1 MRKISNDSILLLPCI
16 RFFLPCILFLTTC
29 SHGQESEFFW
39 LEWGRTRKVET
50 YFSYPGRYVPTF
62 KKRNVRDT
70 ILGLMEN
77 AEFSIDLWI
86 YSFEDSEIM
95 DVLKKA
101 NARGVTI
108 RIVADPEKDYP
119 DELKNLGMFR
129 RWERSGLQHSKIL
142 IVDRKK
148 VFLGS
153 GNFTWYGLEN
163 DLNGYVS
170 FELFDS
176 EIKDFYSFLEEDMG
190 IPSLNIPPFQF
201 YISPEKGRLIQ
212 NLILREVDR
221 AQNDI
226 LYLIFDHFDS
236 VLTSRFVLADHRGVN
251 VNGIYDSPVDQEGKV
266 LADVLKNPVSTI
278 AGDGNEEVIAT
289 DSFGKG
295 GLLHHK
301 TMIVDGKTLIS
312 GSYNFSISARDNN
325 REILFKT
332 NDPFLVD
339 AYTKEWERV
348 RDTAIVYRP
357 IPFRPEEIS
366 HNVTFGYS
374 ENSIPV
380 GIEQTI
386 CRTDRIEEEESFYLE
401 SGKTFLTSILEY
413 TFLPTESCKEV
424 SDFTSSSSG
433 FTGKRTN
440 HPVKTKH
447 FRENGILRTKD
458 GKVLLASTTN
468 DFQVDFEHKPVYLF
482 MPEFYSVQSGNLF
495 FPQELTEWKSP
506 ISILLYQRG
515 NGPSKIPWSTS
526 GNHLSAVP
534 HSTEGMIFLE
544 YESSFFAFCFHEY
557 SKKGME
563 YTELIQEI
571 LSYRESVLSPKINFP
586 TETIPIESVRK
597 FGTYCYRY

>member
-1 MRKISNDSILLLPCI
+1 MRTTSNDFGFLLPCI
-16 RFFLPCILFLTTC
+16 CFLLPSILFLTTC
-29 SHGQESEFFW
+29 SPMRKSEFFW

-50 YFSYPGRYVPTF
+50 NFSYPGRYVPTF
-62 KKRNVRDT
+62 KKRNVRDK
-70 ILGLMEN
+70 ILGLIEN

-86 YSFEDSEIM
+86 YSFEDPEIL

-108 RIVADPEKDYP
+108 RMTADPEKDYP

-170 FELFDS
+170 FDLFDS
-176 EIKDFYSFLEEDMG
+176 EIKDFYSFLEEDRG
-190 IPSLNIPPFQF
+190 ITSLNISPFQF

-226 LYLIFDHFDS
+226 RYLIFDHFDS
-236 VLTSRFVLADHRGVN
+236 VLTSRFALADRRGVN
-251 VNGIYDSPVDQEGKV
+251 VNGIYDSPVDKEGKY
-266 LADVLKNPVSTI
+266 LADAFRNPNSQI
-278 AGDGNEEVIAT
+278 MGDGNEEVIAT

-312 GSYNFSISARDNN
+312 GSYNFSISARDSN

-332 NDPFLVD
+332 SDPYLIH

-348 RDTAIVYRP
+348 RDTAISYRP
-357 IPFRPEEIS
+357 IPFSAEEIS
-366 HNVTFGYS
+366 SNVYFGYS

-386 CRTDRIEEEESFYLE
+386 CRTDTTKEESFYLE
-401 SGKTFLTSILEY
+401 SGITFLTSILEY
-413 TFLPTESCKEV
+413 TFPPTQSCKDV

-447 FRENGILRTKD
+447 FRENGVLRTKD
-458 GKVLLASTTN
+458 GKVLFASETN
-468 DFQVDFEHKPVYLF
+468 DSQTGFEHKPVYLF
-482 MPEFYSVQSGNLF
+482 MPEFYSIQSGNLF
-495 FPQELTEWKSP
+495 FPQELTELKSP
-506 ISILLYQRG
+506 ISVLFYQRG
-515 NGPSKIPWSTS
+515 NGPSTIPWSTS
-526 GNHLSAVP
+526 GNNLSVVP

-544 YESSFFAFCFHEY
+544 YESFFFAFCFQEY

-563 YTELIQEI
+563 YTELIREI
-571 LSYRESVLSPKINFP
+571 FSYREDILSPKVNFQA
-586 TETIPIESVRK
+586 ETVPIDNMRK
-597 FGTYCYRY
+597 FETYCYRY